1 MSEDKTITQVSAM
14 GAIRRGLLC
23 GAIPPTG
30 FDDGSNNQ
38 NLDGELQGPA
48 RRVGT
53 HMKLTGAFRSF
64 IRSRTEKRNLSVRA
78 PAPMATGKRLPLF
91 AVVGILLHAFL
102 LAPAQA
108 QEIDPSR
115 WMGELKEDAANAGL
129 SSSAL
134 DQTLAQ
140 FIFPGSHVAGSYG
153 IPDFDILNP
162 FDAPPLA
169 CDGCILPGNETILE
183 TPGLDLFVGY
193 LLVPL
198 AKTQNQTILQQLNAG
213 ARAFDLR
220 FFKATAADAAR
231 SPELTAGQFYIHR
244 TFAGASHVDIFNDI
258 DTFFDTGGHEDEIVL
273 LNFSQMY
280 EGSGEMDTASLESFF
295 QQLFSTVDASPF
307 APTRFAPETFGD
319 SATLA
324 QLAAQGK
331 QIIVSYAG
339 GVPLTEPTIN
349 NLVWPPIELRYFGST
364 DVNSP
369 DGGYPKADT
378 WNTERR
384 LFNWL
389 KTLGA
394 KRTNQDAMFQMYVNM
409 GPDDGSDF
417 PDMLSRATLCN
428 VVPIYDAISSVVDP
442 IQLIFEWL
450 DKPPSDPDVEPQYW
464 EDFKTAA
471 KEAIQ
476 NAIFEAAA
484 KAALESLLDDG
495 FGICPAINDDWDRFT
510 SLEEVAAFTNPKLL
524 PSLVGLPRG
533 AVNIVLADYY
543 TSAFTAE
550 AKRLNEGTARLTVT
564 IKNVSELECHDCF
577 PPNGPGSPDYFP
589 EISFWPNGVEPP
601 DSWHAWPLYPN
612 PHDNLD
618 PGHRSHWGGPWLETT
633 GKNINP
639 NWLAMR
645 SVSPVTPSADVHIR
659 IWDQDN
665 NLCPSPLWCGADDD
679 SLIYGDSTVAG
690 IRQPIWDLTGGLPS
704 PLVDNYTTSR
714 AGETGFF
721 VFDSSRIYF
730 NVDVCQWSLI
740 PGQPATDELCGL
752 AGFLGNTAP
761 AAGIQFTPFPV
772 SVVEGTKVLVYGE
785 GYDPDPPVNAD
796 GDPIGKL
803 VSWEWD
809 CAYTGVPE
817 EFEPNRECANAEPFD
832 AWDPDQEA
840 YLPRGLT
847 FYVTDGPA
855 IRELGVRVTDAGGLT
870 SDVFSRSYEVTNY
883 TPLNGTFVHYPSG
896 GARHTWQTS
905 FFDQGLD
912 DGPFTCEWK
921 IGSTVLTGEI
931 VVEDRGTLY
940 GNSFTLGQYQCTG
953 TFDLPFGNQT
963 IDYRV
968 IDKDGAAGPTVSTTI
983 DVTSGIS
990 LAAALG
996 SPALSNVHSP
1006 IDLVHVIG
1014 WNGVILN
1021 PGTPEQDIAA
1031 QSGATDELKASWM
1044 RATVSGPGR
1053 LTFWW
1058 KISGDQY
1065 DELQVKVDG
1074 ETFNHRFHQIFG
1086 EEDWQQVGV
1095 DILEG
1100 EHTVDWIFRDGYL
1113 GDGGGQ
1119 GWVRD
1124 VVLSPVNITVSAP
1137 IVPGTVGTPYPDST
1151 VTQSGGMDPATFA
1164 VTSGALPA
1172 GMTLSSA
1179 GILNGTPTAAGEFPI
1194 TITATDADGFTGTG
1208 DFTLNIGAPTIIL
1221 SAPSFPDGT
1230 TGTPYPD
1237 TTITQMGGAEP
1248 ATFAVTGGALPPGL
1262 TLSSTGT
1269 VSGTPTWAGLFS
1281 FSVTATDA
1289 NGFPGVWADEIT
1301 IDAATAVVTN
1311 ASDGDPG
1318 SLRDIIAGAVAGTEI
1333 TFAPG
1338 LAGQTITLTTGD
1350 FLIEKNLEIDAS
1362 DLIPGLTVSGND
1374 SSRVFRISGGVTLVL
1389 NGLTI
1394 ADGRADGDLGGCLS
1408 NANGGTLSLFDSTV
1422 KGCSAL
1428 VGGAISNMGTLH
1440 LENSTVSGNQQGS
1453 YGAILNLS
1461 AAIATVVHSTVS
1473 DNHSPNEPSV
1483 ASGGITNLGTVNIEN
1498 SIVAGNTAGYAVDI
1512 HNVSPGTIVA
1522 TGQNLIGVT
1531 TGDGTTFPPGPL
1543 VGSLVAPLDPSLAPL
1558 GDYGG
1563 PTPTMPPYSD
1573 SLAMDAAITT
1583 GNGPATDQRG
1593 FLRPGSLADIGAVEV
1608 IGIPMDVIFADDFES
1623 GNVTAW

>member
-1 MSEDKTITQVSAM
+1 MHRPDASVGDTLSELRSCA
-14 GAIRRGLLC
+14 
-23 GAIPPTG
+23 
-30 FDDGSNNQ
+30 Q
-38 NLDGELQGPA
+38 NAHRSTLESA
-48 RRVGT
+48 RRWLTVIVGNR
-53 HMKLTGAFRSF
+53 LPVLAFAAMLLQPF
-64 IRSRTEKRNLSVRA
+64 LQA
-78 PAPMATGKRLPLF
+78 PAF
-91 AVVGILLHAFL
+91 
-102 LAPAQA
+102 A

-115 WMGELKEDAANAGL
+115 WMGELKEEAANAGL

-140 FIFPGSHVAGSYG
+140 FIFPGSHVAGTYG

-244 TFAGASHVDIFNDI
+244 TFAGASYVDILNDI
-258 DTFFDTGGHEDEIVL
+258 DAFFDTGGHENEIIL

-280 EGSGEMDTASLESFF
+280 EGSGEMDTASLQSFF
-295 QQLFSTVDASPF
+295 TQLFSSVGEA
-307 APTRFAPETFGD
+307 RFAPETFGD
-319 SATLA
+319 GSTLA
-324 QLAAQGK
+324 QLADAGK

-339 GVPLTEPTIN
+339 GIPLTDPTIS
-349 NLVWPPIELRYFGST
+349 NLVWPPIETRFFGST

-369 DGGYPKADT
+369 GGGYPKADV

-389 KTLGA
+389 KTLGEQ
-394 KRTNQDAMFQMYVNM
+394 RTNQDAMFQMYVNM
-409 GPDDGSDF
+409 GLDDGSDF
-417 PDMLSRATLCN
+417 PDMLSRAMLCN

-442 IQLIFEWL
+442 ITLIFEWL
-450 DKPPSDPDVEPQYW
+450 DKPPADPDVEPEYW

-550 AKRLNEGTARLTVT
+550 AKRLNEGAARLSVT
-564 IKNVSELECHDCF
+564 IQNVSELECHDCF

-589 EISFWPNGVEPP
+589 EISFWPNANFSPP
-601 DSWHAWPLYPN
+601 AAWHAWPLYPN
-612 PHDNLD
+612 PHDIID
-618 PGHRSHWGGPWLETT
+618 PGHYSHWGGPWLEMT
-633 GKNINP
+633 GRNISP

-645 SVSPVTPSADVHIR
+645 SVSPVTPFAHVHIR

-679 SLIYGDSTVAG
+679 SQINGDSTVAG
-690 IRQPIWDLTGGLPS
+690 INQPIWDTSGGLPT
-704 PLVDNYTTSR
+704 PLVTNYNASR
-714 AGETGFF
+714 RGDTGWFE
-721 VFDSSRIYF
+721 FDSSQIYF
-730 NVDVCQWSLI
+730 NIDVCQWSLI
-740 PGQPATDELCGL
+740 PGQPVTDELCGV
-752 AGFLGNTAP
+752 AGFRGNTAP
-761 AAGIQFTPFPV
+761 IAAIEYLPPPIVFE
-772 SVVEGTKVLVYGE
+772 EGTKRVFSGKE
-785 GYDPDPPVNAD
+785 SFEIDPPLNSD
-796 GDPIGKL
+796 GDPIGQI

-817 EFEPNRECANAEPFD
+817 EFLVNRGCSQSEIFD
-832 AWDPDQEA
+832 QYSYTWGEFVPA
-840 YLPRGLT
+840 GFS
-847 FYVTDGPA
+847 FYATDGPA
-855 IRELGVRVTDAGGLT
+855 NLQLALRVTDAGGLSGIAT
-870 SDVFSRSYEVTNY
+870 VDYEVTNH
-883 TPLNGTFVHYPSG
+883 TPFNGSVTHYPNG
-896 GARHTWQTS
+896 GARHTWVTA
-905 FFDQGLD
+905 FHDQGLD
-912 DGPFTCEWK
+912 DGPFNCEWK
-921 IGSTVLTGEI
+921 IGSTVLTGEV
-931 VVEDRGTLY
+931 VVEDLGVLY
-940 GNSFTLGQYQCTG
+940 YPGFMLGLYKCTG
-953 TFDLPFGNQT
+953 TFDLPFGTQT
-963 IDYRV
+963 VDYRV
-968 IDKDGAAGPTVSTTI
+968 IDKDGAAGPTVSATI
-983 DVTSGIS
+983 NVTSGLS

-996 SPALSNVHSP
+996 SPDLTNVHSP
-1006 IDLVHVIG
+1006 TYPTIYKTA

-1021 PGTPEQDIAA
+1021 PGTPEEDIAA
-1031 QSGATDELKASWM
+1031 QSGATADLDASWLA
-1044 RATVSGPGR
+1044 ATVTGPGR

-1065 DELQVKVDG
+1065 DELQVTVDG
-1074 ETFNHRFHQIFG
+1074 ETFNHRFHQIFE

-1100 EHTVDWIFRDGYL
+1100 EHTVDWLFRDGYQ
-1113 GDGGGQ
+1113 GAGGGQ

-1124 VVLSPVNITVSAP
+1124 VVLSPVNINVSAP
-1137 IVPGTVGTPYPDST
+1137 IVPGNAGTPYPDTT
-1151 VTQSGGMDPATFA
+1151 VTQSGGTDPTTFV
-1164 VTSGALPA
+1164 VTTGTLPA

-1179 GILNGTPTAAGEFPI
+1179 GVLSGTPTVAGEFPF
-1194 TITATDADGFTGTG
+1194 TVTATDFDGFSGTG
-1208 DFTLNIGAPTIIL
+1208 DFNLNIAAPTIIL
-1221 SAPSFPDGT
+1221 SAPSFPVGT
-1230 TGTPYPD
+1230 TGTLYPD
-1237 TTITQMGGAEP
+1237 TSITQTGGAP
-1248 ATFAVTGGALPPGL
+1248 PVTFAVTGGELPPGL
-1262 TLSSTGT
+1262 TLSSSGT

-1289 NGFPGVWADEIT
+1289 NGFIGVRADEIA
-1301 IDAATAVVTN
+1301 IDATAAMVTN
-1311 ASDGDPG
+1311 ASDAGAG
-1318 SLRDIIAGAVAGTEI
+1318 SLRDIIDGAVAGTEI

-1338 LAGQTITLTTGD
+1338 LAGQTITLTTGEL
-1350 FLIEKNLEIDAS
+1350 LIDKNLEIDAS
-1362 DLIPGLTVSGND
+1362 GLIPGLTISGGNA
-1374 SSRVFRISGGVTLVL
+1374 SRVFQIPPGATLAL
-1389 NGLTI
+1389 NSLTI
-1394 ADGRADGDLGGCLS
+1394 ADGREDGAGGGCFS
-1408 NANGGTLSLFDSTV
+1408 IGSGGMLSLFNSTV
-1422 KGCSAL
+1422 TGCSA
-1428 VGGAISNMGTLH
+1428 VFGGAVYNVGTLD
-1440 LENSTVSGNQQGS
+1440 LVNSTISGNQQGS
-1453 YGAILNLS
+1453 FGAILNAS

-1483 ASGGITNLGTVNIEN
+1483 AGGGISNIGTVIIEN

-1512 HNVSPGTIVA
+1512 YNLGTGTIVA
-1522 TGQNLIGVT
+1522 TGENLIGVT

-1543 VGSLVAPLDPSLAPL
+1543 VGTAVAPLDPRLAPL

-1563 PTPTMPPYSD
+1563 ATQTRPPYSD
-1573 SLAMDAAITT
+1573 SPAMDAAVNT
-1583 GNGPATDQRG
+1583 GNSPATDQRE

-1608 IGIPMDVIFADDFES
+1608 IGIPLDVIFADDFES